1 MFYSEMLVNI
11 DRFGRFQLSDTE
23 KERERERERE
33 RWRVAI
39 ERIDGHTERYVRLVR
54 REFVFL
60 SARLTRSL
68 LRKRSLRERFG
79 PVLTFYGVRVQ
90 YSHTFRTV

>member
-23 KERERERERE
+23 KERERE